1 MVHLE
6 HARECEYILLELM
19 KEFSNVQEF
28 LKKITKRVLMDMK
41 DLNRK
46 LY

>member
-6 HARECEYILLELM
+6 DGRECEYILLELM
-19 KEFSNVQEF
+19 KEFSNVQGF
-28 LKKITKRVLMDMK
+28 LKKITKSVSMDIK
-41 DLNRK
+41 DLYRE